1 MQFVDREFIERI
13 LKFGTVGMIS
23 FIIDFGLTYFLKEK
37 LKQNKFIANS
47 TGFII
52 SATVNFIIN
61 RHWTFSSTEHDLLVQ
76 FSKFLTIAS
85 FGLLLNT
92 VIIYILN
99 TKIRLNFYLSK
110 LIAVFIVMFYNYSM
124 QALFTFNSV

>member
-13 LKFGTVGMIS
+13 LKFGSVGAFT

-37 LKQNKFIANS
+37 LNQNKFIANS
-47 TGFII
+47 TGFIV

-61 RHWTFSSTEHDLLVQ
+61 RYWTFNSLEHDMLVQ
-76 FSKFLTIAS
+76 FTKFLTIAS

-99 TKIRLNFYLSK
+99 TKIRLNFYVSK

-124 QALFTFNSV
+124 QALFTFSQ